1 MTSHHVICHVTAVT
15 YLLHHQR
22 KSKENQKKN
31 QKKRNIKSR
40 KIVFKLLE
48 LKTMD
53 LVSILFSLIFLLFP
67 LNFYW
72 KRKTKCDMVI
82 EATCLCDTEKGIE
95 GSRTR

>member
-1 MTSHHVICHVTAVT
+1 VTAVT

-22 KSKENQKKN
+22 KSKENKNKN

-40 KIVFKLLE
+40 KMLVFKLLE

-82 EATCLCDTEKGIE
+82 EVTCLCDTKKDIE
-95 GSRTR
+95 GSETR